1 MRWAIFAAIVNGV
14 LGFVFAVNALEATSP
29 KWAALCPSVPV
40 VLVIDHFENM
50 SEDSLFSWI
59 AFLNAAIYAVVVFC
73 GVIGWKAAELP
84 LPGRGL
90 IDDQFL
96 STHLSGT
103 TQGPVA

>member
-1 MRWAIFAAIVNGV
+1 MRWAIFAAIVGGV

-84 LPGRGL
+84 LPDHARRQDHG
-90 IDDQFL
+90 
-96 STHLSGT
+96 SWTH
-103 TQGPVA
+103 